1 MNKMQGRTLKNQQ
14 SELSQ
19 FRLRLLVASVMALIL
34 AGVLVARFVYLQIL
48 RHDHYHTQAEANRI
62 SILPIVP
69 NRGLIIDRNGVVLA
83 YNYPAYTLEVTP
95 SKVDKLNETL
105 DDLEKI
111 VEITPRDRKRFNKL
125 LEESR
130 NFDSLP
136 VRTRLTEDEAA
147 RFAVNR
153 YRFPGV
159 EIKARLFRRYPE
171 GTSASHALGYIGR
184 INDADLKK
192 IDDEE
197 KTANYRGTDHL
208 GKIGIE
214 QSYEDELHGTTGFEE
229 VETDAGGR
237 AVRSLRRQEPVA
249 GNNLVLS
256 IDIKLQKVAE
266 QAFGNRRGAL
276 VAIEPTSGEVLAF
289 VSQPGYDPNLFV
301 DGIDQTNWDMLN
313 NSLDKPLNN
322 RALRGQ
328 YPPGSTYKPFMA
340 LAGLHSG
347 VRTPSYSISDPGYFT
362 LPPSSHHYRDWKVG
376 GHGVVDLHRSLVISC
391 DTYYY
396 GLANDMGAENISKFM
411 DQFSFGKKTGIDVDG
426 EATGINPSPEW
437 KRKRHKQ
444 KWYAGDT
451 ISIGIGQG
459 YNLATPLQLAHGTAM
474 LANNGVAMR
483 PRLVKAIQDSG
494 SGKIKT
500 LSGEEIRRGNFSMEH
515 LDLVKQAMVAVTKPG
530 GTAAVAG
537 AGTTYNFAGKTG
549 TAQVIGMKQGE
560 KYVEAN
566 IDERLRDHALFV
578 AFAPAELPRIALA
591 ILVENGGHGGSAAAP
606 IARQVF
612 DYVLLGKIPNAPAPA
627 IKEEAEDD

>member
-1 MNKMQGRTLKNQQ
+1 MQGSTLKNQQ
-14 SELSQ
+14 KEIYDY
-19 FRLRLLVASVMALIL
+19 RLRLFIAALGALAL
-34 AGVLVARFVYLQIL
+34 AGVLVSRFAYLQIV
-48 RHDHYHTQAEANRI
+48 RHAHYHTQAEANRI
-62 SILPIVP
+62 SILPVVP

-95 SKVDKLNETL
+95 SKIGKLEDTL
-105 DDLEKI
+105 AELGKI
-111 VEITPRDRKRFNKL
+111 VEITPRDLKRFDKL

-130 NFDSLP
+130 NFESLP
-136 VRTRLTEDEAA
+136 IRTRLSEEEVA

-171 GTSASHALGYIGR
+171 GSAASHALGYIGR
-184 INDADLKK
+184 INEADLKK
-192 IDDEE
+192 LDADD
-197 KTANYRGTDHL
+197 KTPNYRGTDHI

-214 QSYEDELHGTTGFEE
+214 QSYENELHGTTGFEE

-237 AVRSLRRQEPVA
+237 AVRSLKRSEPTP

-276 VAIEPTSGEVLAF
+276 VAIDPTNGEVLAF

-301 DGIDQTNWDMLN
+301 DGIDQVNWDALN
-313 NSLDKPLNN
+313 TSLDKPLNN

-340 LAGLHSG
+340 LAGLTNG
-347 VRTPSYSISDPGYFT
+347 VRTPSYTISDPGYFM
-362 LPPSSHHYRDWKVG
+362 LPPSSHHYRDWKAG
-376 GHGVVDLHRSLVISC
+376 GHGAVDLQRSIVISC

-396 GLANDMGAENISKFM
+396 GLANDLGADYIAKFM

-426 EATGINPSPEW
+426 ELWGINPSPEW
-437 KRKRHKQ
+437 KRKRYKQ
-444 KWYAGDT
+444 KWYGGDT

-459 YNLATPLQLAHGTAM
+459 YNLATPLQLAHATAM
-474 LANNGVAMR
+474 LANNGMAMR
-483 PRLVKAIQDSG
+483 PRLVKAIQDSKTG
-494 SGKIKT
+494 SIKT
-500 LSGEEIRRGNFSMEH
+500 LSGQEISRASFSAEH
-515 LDLVKQAMVAVTKPG
+515 LDIVRNAMVAVTKPG

-537 AGTTYNFAGKTG
+537 AGATYNFAGKTG
-549 TAQVIGMKQGE
+549 TAQVVGMKQGE

-566 IDERLRDHALFV
+566 VDERLRDHALFV
-578 AFAPAELPRIALA
+578 AFAPAELPKVALA
-591 ILVENGGHGGSAAAP
+591 VLVENGGHGGSAAAP

-627 IKEEAEDD
+627 MQEQEEDD

>member
-1 MNKMQGRTLKNQQ
+1 MEGSALKNQQ
-14 SELSQ
+14 TELSQ
-19 FRLRLLVASVMALIL
+19 FRLRLLVASVMALL
-34 AGVLVARFVYLQIL
+34 AAGVLVARFAYLQIL

-95 SKVDKLNETL
+95 SKVEKLEATL
-105 DDLEKI
+105 DELEKI

-171 GTSASHALGYIGR
+171 GSSASHALGYIGR
-184 INDADLKK
+184 INEADLKK
-192 IDDEE
+192 LDSEE
-197 KTANYRGTDHL
+197 KSANYRGTDYL

-214 QSYEDELHGTTGFEE
+214 QSYENELHGTTGFEE

-237 AVRSLRRQEPVA
+237 AVRSLRREEPVA

-276 VAIEPTSGEVLAF
+276 VAIEPSSGEVLAF

-301 DGIDQTNWDMLN
+301 DGIDQINWDMLN
-313 NSLDKPLNN
+313 NSPDKPLNN

-340 LAGLHSG
+340 LAGLHTNTRS
-347 VRTPSYSISDPGYFT
+347 PQYSISDPGYFM
-362 LPPSSHHYRDWKVG
+362 LPPSSHHYRDWKAG
-376 GHGVVDLHRSLVISC
+376 GHGIVDLHRSLVISC

-396 GLANDMGAENISKFM
+396 GLANDMGAETISKFM

-426 EATGINPSPEW
+426 ELSGINPSPEW
-437 KRKRHKQ
+437 KRKRYKQ

-459 YNLATPLQLAHGTAM
+459 YNLTTPLQLAHGTAM
-474 LANNGVAMR
+474 LANNGVSMR
-483 PRLVKAIQDSG
+483 PRLVKAVQDG
-494 SGKIKT
+494 RTGQIKT

-537 AGTTYNFAGKTG
+537 AGATYNFAGKTG
-549 TAQVIGMKQGE
+549 TAQVVGMKQGE

-566 IDERLRDHALFV
+566 VDEYLRDHAWFV

-591 ILVENGGHGGSAAAP
+591 VLVENGGHGGSAAAP

-612 DYVLLGKIPNAPAPA
+612 DYVLLGKIPNTPAPA

>member
-1 MNKMQGRTLKNQQ
+1 MVGSALKNQQ
-14 SELSQ
+14 NELQQ
-19 FRLRLLVASVMALIL
+19 FRLRLFVASIMALLL
-34 AGVLVARFVYLQIL
+34 AGVLVARFAYLQIL

-95 SKVDKLNETL
+95 SKIDKLDETL
-105 DDLEKI
+105 DELEKI

-184 INDADLKK
+184 INEADLKK
-192 IDDEE
+192 IDSED

-214 QSYEDELHGTTGFEE
+214 QSYENELHGITGFEE

-237 AVRSLRRQEPVA
+237 AVRSLRRQEPVP

-266 QAFGNRRGAL
+266 QAFGDRRGAL
-276 VAIEPTSGEVLAF
+276 VAIEPNTGEVLAF

-301 DGIDQTNWDMLN
+301 DGIDQINWDMLN

-340 LAGLHSG
+340 LAGLHTNTRSAH
-347 VRTPSYSISDPGYFT
+347 YSINDPGYFM

-396 GLANDMGAENISKFM
+396 GLANDMGAETISKFM

-426 EATGINPSPEW
+426 EVTGINPSPEW
-437 KRKRHKQ
+437 KRKRYKQ

-483 PRLVKAIQDSG
+483 PRLVKAIQEG
-494 SGKIKT
+494 NTGKIKT

-537 AGTTYNFAGKTG
+537 AGATYNFAGKTG
-549 TAQVIGMKQGE
+549 TAQVIGMKQNE
-560 KYVEAN
+560 KYIEAN
-566 IDERLRDHALFV
+566 VDERLRDHALFV

-591 ILVENGGHGGSAAAP
+591 VLVENGGHGGSAAAP

-612 DYVLLGKIPNAPAPA
+612 DYLLLGKIPNAPAPA
-627 IKEEAEDD
+627 IKEEVEDD

>member
-1 MNKMQGRTLKNQQ
+1 MEGSTLKNQQ
-14 SELSQ
+14 KEIYDY
-19 FRLRLLVASVMALIL
+19 RLRLFIATVGALVL
-34 AGVLVARFVYLQIL
+34 AGVLISRFAYLQIV
-48 RHDHYHTQAEANRI
+48 RHAHYHTQAEANRI
-62 SILPIVP
+62 SILPVVP

-95 SKVDKLNETL
+95 SKIGKLEDTL
-105 DDLEKI
+105 DELAKI
-111 VEITPRDRKRFNKL
+111 VEITPRDLKRFDKL

-130 NFDSLP
+130 NFESLP
-136 VRTRLTEDEAA
+136 IRTRLSEEEVA

-171 GTSASHALGYIGR
+171 GSSASHALGYIGR
-184 INDADLKK
+184 INEADLKK
-192 IDDEE
+192 LDVEE
-197 KTANYRGTDHL
+197 KTSNYRGTDHI

-214 QSYEDELHGTTGFEE
+214 QSYENELHGSTGFEE

-237 AVRSLRRQEPVA
+237 AVRSLKRSEPTP

-276 VAIEPTSGEVLAF
+276 VAIEPSSGEVLAF

-301 DGIDQTNWDMLN
+301 DGIDQVNWDALN
-313 NSLDKPLNN
+313 TSLDKPLNN

-340 LAGLHSG
+340 LAGLTNG
-347 VRTPSYSISDPGYFT
+347 VRTPSYAISDPGYFT
-362 LPPSSHHYRDWKVG
+362 LPPSSHHYRDWKAG
-376 GHGVVDLHRSLVISC
+376 GHGVVDLQKSIVISC

-396 GLANDMGAENISKFM
+396 SLANDMGADYISQFM

-426 EATGINPSPEW
+426 ELPGINPSPEW
-437 KRKRHKQ
+437 KRKRYKQ
-444 KWYAGDT
+444 KWYGGDT

-459 YNLATPLQLAHGTAM
+459 YNLATPLQLAHATAM
-474 LANNGVAMR
+474 LANNGMAMR
-483 PRLVKAIQDSG
+483 PRLVKAVQDSKTG
-494 SGKIKT
+494 RIKT
-500 LSGEEIRRGNFSMEH
+500 LSGEEISRATFSAEH
-515 LDLVKQAMVAVTKPG
+515 LDLVRNAMVAVTKPG

-537 AGTTYNFAGKTG
+537 AGATYNFAGKTG
-549 TAQVIGMKQGE
+549 TAQVVGMKQGE

-566 IDERLRDHALFV
+566 VAERLRDHALFV
-578 AFAPAELPRIALA
+578 AFAPAELPKVALA
-591 ILVENGGHGGSAAAP
+591 VLVENGGHGGSAAAP

-627 IKEEAEDD
+627 MQEQEEDD

>member
-1 MNKMQGRTLKNQQ
+1 MEGSALKNQQ
-14 SELSQ
+14 RELGQ
-19 FRLRLLVASVMALIL
+19 FRLRLFVASVMALLL

-95 SKVDKLNETL
+95 SKLAKLDETL
-105 DDLEKI
+105 DELEKI

-136 VRTRLTEDEAA
+136 VRTRLTEEEAA

-159 EIKARLFRRYPE
+159 EIKARLFRKYPE

-184 INDADLKK
+184 INEADLKK
-192 IDDEE
+192 LDSEE

-214 QSYEDELHGTTGFEE
+214 QSYENELHGTTGFEE

-237 AVRSLRRQEPVA
+237 AVRSLRREEPIS

-256 IDIKLQKVAE
+256 LDIKLQKVAE

-276 VAIEPTSGEVLAF
+276 VAIEPSSGEVLAF

-313 NSLDKPLNN
+313 NSPDKPLNN

-340 LAGLHSG
+340 LAGLHNG
-347 VRTPSYSISDPGYFT
+347 VRSPQYSISDPGYFT
-362 LPPSSHHYRDWKVG
+362 LPPSSHHYRDWKAG

-396 GLANDMGAENISKFM
+396 GLANELGAEAISKFM

-426 EATGINPSPEW
+426 ELSGINPSPEW
-437 KRKRHKQ
+437 KRKRYKQ
-444 KWYAGDT
+444 KWYGGDT

-459 YNLATPLQLAHGTAM
+459 YNLVTPLQLAHATAM

-483 PRLVKAIQDSG
+483 PRLVKAVQNG
-494 SGKIKT
+494 RTGQIKT
-500 LSGEEIRRGNFSMEH
+500 LSGEEIRRGNFSMEN
-515 LDLVKQAMVAVTKPG
+515 LDFVRQAMVAVTKPG

-537 AGTTYNFAGKTG
+537 SGATYNFAGKTG
-549 TAQVIGMKQGE
+549 TAQVVGMKQGE

-566 IDERLRDHALFV
+566 VDEYLRDHALFV

-612 DYVLLGKIPNAPAPA
+612 DYVLLGKIPSAPAPA

>member
-1 MNKMQGRTLKNQQ
+1 MKMEGSTLKNQQ
-14 SELSQ
+14 SELQQ
-19 FRLRLLVASVMALIL
+19 FRLRLFVASIMALLL

-95 SKVDKLNETL
+95 SKVDKLDETL
-105 DDLEKI
+105 DELEKI
-111 VEITPRDRKRFNKL
+111 VTITPRDRKRFNKL

-136 VRTRLTEDEAA
+136 VRTRLNEDEAA

-159 EIKARLFRRYPE
+159 EIKARLFRMYPE
-171 GTSASHALGYIGR
+171 DSSASHAIGYIGR
-184 INDADLKK
+184 INEADLKK
-192 IDDEE
+192 LDTED
-197 KTANYRGTDHL
+197 KAANYRGTDHL

-214 QSYEDELHGTTGFEE
+214 QSYENELHGTTGFEE

-237 AVRSLRRQEPVA
+237 AVRSLRRQEPVP

-266 QAFGNRRGAL
+266 KAFGDRRGAL
-276 VAIEPTSGEVLAF
+276 VAIEPSTGEVLAF

-301 DGIDQTNWDMLN
+301 DGIDQTSWDMLN

-340 LAGLHSG
+340 LAGLHTNTRS
-347 VRTPSYSISDPGYFT
+347 PSYSISDPGYFM
-362 LPPSSHHYRDWKVG
+362 LPPSSHHYRDWKAG
-376 GHGVVDLHRSLVISC
+376 GHGVVDLQRSLVISC

-396 GLANDMGAENISKFM
+396 GLANDMGAETISKFM

-426 EATGINPSPEW
+426 ELSGINPSPEW
-437 KRKRHKQ
+437 KRKRYKQ
-444 KWYAGDT
+444 KWYGGDT

-483 PRLVKAIQDSG
+483 PRLVKAIQEG
-494 SGKIKT
+494 STGKIKS

-537 AGTTYNFAGKTG
+537 AGATYNFAGKTG
-549 TAQVIGMKQGE
+549 TAQVVGIKQNE

-566 IDERLRDHALFV
+566 VDERLRDHALFV

-591 ILVENGGHGGSAAAP
+591 VLVENGGHGGSAAAP

-612 DYVLLGKIPNAPAPA
+612 DYLLLGKIPNTPAPA
-627 IKEEAEDD
+627 LKEETEDD

>member
-1 MNKMQGRTLKNQQ
+1 MEGSALKNQQ
-14 SELSQ
+14 HELHR
-19 FRLRLLVASVMALIL
+19 FRVRLLVASIITLLLI
-34 AGVLVARFVYLQIL
+34 VLLIGRFAYLQII

-83 YNYPAYTLEVTP
+83 YNYPAYTLEITP
-95 SKVDKLNETL
+95 SKVANLQDTL
-105 DDLEKI
+105 DELEKI
-111 VEITPRDRKRFNKL
+111 VEISARDRKRFDKL
-125 LEESR
+125 MEESR

-136 VRTRLTEDEAA
+136 VRTRLNEEEAA

-184 INDADLKK
+184 INEADLDK
-192 IDDEE
+192 IDAEE

-214 QSYEDELHGTTGFEE
+214 QSYENELHGTTGFEE
-229 VETDAGGR
+229 VETDAAGR
-237 AVRSLRRQEPVA
+237 AVRSLRRQEPVS

-266 QAFGNRRGAL
+266 QAFGDRRGAL
-276 VAIEPTSGEVLAF
+276 VAIEPSTGEVLAF

-301 DGIDQTNWDMLN
+301 DGIDQTNWDALN

-340 LAGLHSG
+340 LAGLHNG
-347 VRTPSYSISDPGYFT
+347 VRTPTYSINDPGYFT
-362 LPPSSHHYRDWKVG
+362 LPPSSHQYRDWKAG
-376 GHGVVDLHRSLVISC
+376 GHGVVDLQRSIVISC

-396 GLANDMGAENISKFM
+396 GLANDLGAENISQFM

-426 EATGINPSPEW
+426 ELSGINPSPEW
-437 KRKRHKQ
+437 KRKRYKQ

-459 YNLATPLQLAHGTAM
+459 YNLVTPLQLAHGTAM
-474 LANNGVAMR
+474 LANDGVAMR
-483 PRLVKAIQDSG
+483 PRLVKAIQDG
-494 SGKIKT
+494 STGKIKT
-500 LSGEEIRRGNFSMEH
+500 LSGEEIRRANFSKQH
-515 LDLVKQAMVAVTKPG
+515 LEIVKQAMSAVTKPG
-530 GTAAVAG
+530 GTASVAG
-537 AGTTYNFAGKTG
+537 AGATYNIAGKTG

-566 IDERLRDHALFV
+566 VADRFRDHALFV

-591 ILVENGGHGGSAAAP
+591 VLVENGGHGGSAAAP

-612 DYVLLGKIPNAPAPA
+612 DYLLLGKVPNTPAPA
-627 IKEEAEDD
+627 LKEEAEDD